1 MLNEL
6 LWAAGIATVGQCYS
20 MRGLD
25 MVAAQNI
32 ATTINNLFSVIYFAL
47 GCSIAIV
54 VGQKLGAGE
63 IEETKKCNTQMIVF
77 NLLISVVSGILLAFA
92 APLLPLFYNTTETF
106 APRLPS
112 FYGLLRQ
119 PCPFTPLYTAPITPC
134 VPAEKPASPSFLTVA
149 TPGCS

>member
-1 MLNEL
+1 
-6 LWAAGIATVGQCYS
+6 
-20 MRGLD
+20 

-54 VGQKLGAGE
+54 VGQKLGGGE
-63 IEETKKCNTQMIVF
+63 IEEAKKCNTQMIAF

-92 APLLPLFYNTTETF
+92 TPLLPLFYNTTETIRSTATQF
-106 APRLPS
+106 LWIIAA
-112 FYGLLRQ
+112 
-119 PCPFTPLYTAPITPC
+119 TMPLYTFVHCAYYTLRTGG
-134 VPAEKPASPSFLTVA
+134 KPASPSFLTVA